1 MSYRYRRFAPVSVA
15 VLVAVTT
22 ATAAA
27 PRVAF
32 TDTKLKNGLRV
43 IISEDH
49 NAPVFSV
56 AVTYNVGSRDE
67 RQGRTGFAH
76 LFEHMMFKGSEQV
89 GPGEHFTLIFN
100 NGGNMNGTTNEDR
113 TLYFETL
120 PANQLDLGAVPRGR
134 PHVVARHHQGEPRQ
148 PAQRGPGRAPAG
160 RRQPARTARRSRPST
175 SRRTRTSPTST
186 R

>member
-1 MSYRYRRFAPVSVA
+1 MSGNFRR
-15 VLVAVTT
+15 VTT
-22 ATAAA
+22 ALTIVVCAGAVLSALAA
-27 PRVAF
+27 PRVTF

-49 NAPVFSV
+49 SAPVFSI

-67 RQGRTGFAH
+67 RKGRTGFAH

-89 GPGEHFTLIFN
+89 GPGEHFTLVFN
-100 NGGNMNGTTNEDR
+100 NGGTMNGTTNKDR

-120 PANQLDLGAVPRGR
+120 PANQLDLGAVSRSR
-134 PHVVARHHQGEPRQ
+134 SHVVARITKRTSTTSATPSRKSG
-148 PAQRGPGRAPAG
+148 ASASTTS
-160 RRQPARTARRSRPST
+160 RTARPSKRST
-175 SRRTRTSPTST
+175 SWPTRTPPTSI